1 MIQDLTYLKEAAPD
15 LLKLLTSGE
24 LRDER
29 FSKIERISTRQG
41 EPNLRIHTQQ
51 GEMTLHSNYSP
62 QREGEKLLAKSAYDK
77 RCFTIIFGLG
87 LGYHIDALIEQHPD
101 AELIIVE
108 PCYKILE
115 TAVQVRDFSPYFKNS
130 RFKIL
135 ISSNPEEV
143 AKYLCELYNFYRYA
157 GVEVL
162 ELPSYLS
169 LFQTEWEAIKSRFM
183 QAISKYTINSI
194 TIMESEGDFTQNC
207 MKNVRYFNSFPWARH
222 LFSKFQGIPA
232 IIISAGPSLQLQF
245 EKLRSLQEQAVLI
258 CVDTAYPI
266 LKGEGISPH
275 LICTADPTP
284 GNFIHLKNMEVA
296 DTYVVVEPM
305 SYHEI
310 LEMQGL
316 QAFITTFNGYYS
328 KYFAEFASGPE
339 SLISWGSIA
348 STCFD
353 LARNMGCGPI
363 IFVGQDFAHS
373 DFLYH
378 CPGSNFDAGYTD
390 TLEDIPNFHLF
401 KSLQTF
407 HIQRILEYKLYPEP
421 DVNGETVYCQK
432 NMRLY
437 AKWFHDEFRKTSSVV
452 INASERGILKEY
464 CHQMKFQQVI
474 DQVLVKTYPIRET
487 LHQLYTDNRDFN
499 HARLLEDI
507 DSKLSELTVAAD
519 TAEAL
524 QTNCM
529 DLLGHKNDADDPEGK
544 EIIRDLFNRLAQQS
558 ECGIT
563 DRYILDWIDH
573 ENQKAEMFF
582 KREIGKM
589 VGQRMTPELI
599 ETTANHYFN
608 FLESRKMCFG
618 KIADYM
624 NMARGSCQENLEI
637 GGLGLRT

>member
-24 LRDER
+24 LQDHRV
-29 FSKIERISTRQG
+29 SSVERITTRSG
-41 EPNLRIHTQQ
+41 EPNLRIHSGQ

-62 QREGEKLLAKSAYDK
+62 QREGEKLLAKSEYNK
-77 RCFTIIFGLG
+77 RFFTIVFGLG

-115 TAVQVRDFSPYFKNS
+115 TAIQVRDLSPYFKNR

-135 ISSNPEEV
+135 ISSNAEEL
-143 AKYLCELYNFYRYA
+143 AKYLCDLYNFYRYA
-157 GVEVL
+157 GVEVM
-162 ELPSYLS
+162 ELPSYNS
-169 LFQTEWEAIKSRFM
+169 LFRCEWEMVKSKFM

-207 MKNVRYFNSFPWARH
+207 MKNVRYFNNFPWARH
-222 LFSKFQGIPA
+222 LFSKFEGIPA
-232 IIISAGPSLQLQF
+232 VIISAGPSLHLQF
-245 EKLRSLQEQAVLI
+245 ERLRNLQEQAVLI
-258 CVDTAYPI
+258 CVDTAYSI
-266 LKGEGISPH
+266 LKGQGISPH
-275 LICTADPTP
+275 LVCTADPTP
-284 GNFIHLKNMEVA
+284 GNFIHLKNMDVSS
-296 DTYVVVEPM
+296 TYVVVEPM
-305 SYHEI
+305 SFHEI
-310 LEMQGL
+310 LEMEGL

-328 KYFAEFASGPE
+328 KYLSEFASGPE
-339 SLISWGSIA
+339 ALISWGSIA

-407 HIQRILEYKLYPEP
+407 HIQRILEYKLYPET

-437 AKWFHDEFRKTSSVV
+437 AKWFHDEFKKTSTPV
-452 INASERGILKEY
+452 INASERGILKEN
-464 CHQMKFQQVI
+464 CHLMNFQQVV
-474 DQVLVKTYPIRET
+474 DQVLIKTYPIRET
-487 LHQLYTDNRDFN
+487 LHQLYTDHRDFN
-499 HARLLEDI
+499 HAGLLEDI
-507 DSKLSELTVAAD
+507 DSKLTELKSAET
-519 TAEAL
+519 TAEQL
-524 QTNCM
+524 QKSCM
-529 DLLGHKNDADDPEGK
+529 ELFAHKNDTEDLEGK
-544 EIIRDLFNRLAQQS
+544 EIIRDLFNQLAMQS
-558 ECGIT
+558 ECGVK

-589 VGQRMTPELI
+589 VGQKMTAELI

-608 FLESRKMCFG
+608 FL
-618 KIADYM
+618 
-624 NMARGSCQENLEI
+624 
-637 GGLGLRT
+637 